1 MVYLIRTLAILLLA
15 SSTYSQDLD
24 RIAVIVDSGF
34 RRGSDILKGLALGA
48 DAVII
53 GRATLYGAAAAG
65 EDGAYRALD
74 ILQKEILRTMGVM
87 GLTNLKDISRGDVV
101 MPHEYPL

>member
-1 MVYLIRTLAILLLA
+1 MPEIKREVG
-15 SSTYSQDLD
+15 D
-24 RIAVIVDSGF
+24 RISVIVDSGF